1 MQWDSEMDVT
11 ATVVLIRG
19 FGNKAADIYFVCS
32 KMRYK
37 WETLT
42 AIHTSCNGVKH

>member
-1 MQWDSEMDVT
+1 MDVT

-32 KMRYK
+32 KFRHKLEMFR
-37 WETLT
+37 
-42 AIHTSCNGVKH
+42 AINTSCNAGKALTVTRT